1 MKVWFPLLLATAVAL
16 ISGCASV
23 PTDPVARAE
32 FKANNDPLE
41 PLNRRIFA
49 ANLFVDK
56 VLIKPVALG
65 YRHAIP
71 QPGRDAIHRFLM
83 NLDEP
88 LIMVNEIL
96 QGRFADATTTAD
108 RVIINTTFGFA
119 GFVDVASKNNAPKKK
134 ADFGQTLYVWGIH
147 EGPFLMIPLFGP
159 SNPRD
164 GLGIGADIYLDPIR
178 YVARANHYPTAFS
191 TGRTVV
197 NGIDLRERNIETM
210 DELQHEAVDFYAS
223 LRSLYRQNRAAE
235 LNNGKVSTTPPAGFY
250 DDPGK

>member
-1 MKVWFPLLLATAVAL
+1 MKLWPKLIAVAVVGL
-16 ISGCASV
+16 MAGCATV
-23 PTDPVARAE
+23 PTDPAARTE

-41 PLNRRIFA
+41 PMNRRIFA
-49 ANLFVDK
+49 VNLFLDK

-65 YRHAIP
+65 YRHVVP
-71 QPGRDAIHRFLM
+71 QKGRDAIHHFLM

-88 LIMVNEIL
+88 VIMVNEIL
-96 QGRFADATTTAD
+96 QGRLADATATAD
-108 RVIINTTFGFA
+108 RTIVNTTFGFA
-119 GFVDVASKNNAPKKK
+119 GFVDVASQNNMPKKK

-147 EGPFLMIPLFGP
+147 DGPFLMLPLFGP
-159 SNPRD
+159 TNPRD
-164 GLGIGADIYLDPIR
+164 GLGMGADIYLDPIR

-210 DELQHEAVDFYAS
+210 NELEHEAVDFYAS

-235 LNNGKVSTTPPAGFY
+235 LNNGKVVTTPPAGFY